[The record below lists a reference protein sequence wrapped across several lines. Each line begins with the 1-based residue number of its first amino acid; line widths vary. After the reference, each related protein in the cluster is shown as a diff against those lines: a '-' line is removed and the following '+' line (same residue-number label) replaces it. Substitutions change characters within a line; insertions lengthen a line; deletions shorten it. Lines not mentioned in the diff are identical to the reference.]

1 VQPGHTFGAA
11 EHTQRPEAVRR
22 LVYNPAMALTLATP
36 LRDLK
41 GLGPK
46 RAGELEA
53 RALKTVEDLL
63 FHLPFR
69 YEDRSRF
76 FPIASLAPGF
86 RATVRGRV
94 VTSVLRRTRTRGFTI
109 FEALVQDDSGSI
121 RVIFF
126 NQPYLRTAL
135 PAGREVILYGE
146 ASISR
151 YGRHGLV
158 LQSPQVEI
166 LSDDDQE
173 AIHTGRVVPIYP
185 RLPGLSSRAIRRL
198 VHSVL
203 KFLPQ
208 SFPDPLPAGVAEQ
221 RRYPTRREAIAF
233 AHFPPADADL
243 DALNDFRS
251 PFHRRLI
258 FEEFFFLQLGFALAR
273 QERVARPTEPGL
285 RVDDAIRARLRAVLP
300 FHLTPAQRKVLKE
313 IADDL
318 MSGRPMNRLLQGDVG
333 CGKTVVALLAALLVV
348 ENGHQAVFMA
358 PTEILAEQH
367 HRSFQTMLQ
376 GSGRTVGL
384 LTAAVTGSARRQ
396 VATGLRTGAIPIVVG
411 THALLEDDVRFK
423 SLRLAIIDEQ
433 HRFGVV
439 QRAGLRAKGAR
450 TDVLVMTA
458 TPIPRSLALTVY
470 GDLDLSVIDEMP
482 PGRRPVRTV
491 VRGEESRAQVYDFV
505 RAQVGEGRQVY
516 VVYPLVEETGRADL
530 KAAVEMQR
538 TLSRKIF
545 PDLKVGLVHGRLKT
559 QDRDAVM
566 AEFASGRLPILV
578 ATTVIEVGIDV
589 GNATVMVIEQAER
602 FGLSQLHQLRGRV
615 GRGAHE
621 SYCVLMPGPRAT
633 DEARR
638 RLDTMASTQDGFVIA
653 REDLKMR
660 GPGEFLGTR
669 QSGLP
674 DLRIGDI
681 LRDHDILDDARRE
694 AFKTASSLDTS
705 PRRHDLVRHLERRWS
720 GRLGLIQVV

>member
-1 VQPGHTFGAA
+1 MP
-11 EHTQRPEAVRR
+11 
-22 LVYNPAMALTLATP
+22 LSLATP

-46 RAGELEA
+46 RAEDLEA
-53 RALKTVEDLL
+53 RALKTIEDLL
-63 FHLPFR
+63 LHLPFR

-86 RATVRGRV
+86 KATVRGRV
-94 VTSVLRRTRTRGFTI
+94 VTSVLRRTRARGFTI

-151 YGRHGLV
+151 YGRRALV
-158 LQSPQVEI
+158 LQSPQAEI

-173 AIHTGRVVPIYP
+173 SIHTGRVVPVYP

-198 VHSVL
+198 VHSIL
-203 KFLPQ
+203 KALPQ
-208 SFPDPLPAGVAEQ
+208 SFPDPLPAGLAEK
-221 RRYPTRREAIAF
+221 RGYPARREAIAS

-243 DALNDFRS
+243 DALNEFRS

-273 QERVARPTEPGL
+273 QERESRPSEPGL

-300 FHLTPAQRKVLKE
+300 FHLTPAQRRTLKE

-318 MSGRPMNRLLQGDVG
+318 MSGHPMNRLLQGDVG
-333 CGKTVVALLAALLVV
+333 CGKTVVALLSALLVV
-348 ENGHQAVFMA
+348 ENGHQAAFMA

-367 HRSFQTMLQ
+367 HRTFQTLLR
-376 GSGRTVGL
+376 GTGRTVGL
-384 LTAAVTGSARRQ
+384 LTAAVTGPARRQ
-396 VATGLRTGAIPIVVG
+396 VATGLRTGMIPIVVG
-411 THALLEDDVRFK
+411 THALLEDEVRFK

-433 HRFGVV
+433 HRFGVA

-470 GDLDLSVIDEMP
+470 GDLELSVIDEMP

-491 VRGEESRAQVYDFV
+491 VRGEESRAQMYDFV
-505 RAQVGEGRQVY
+505 RAQVGAGRQVY
-516 VVYPLVEETGRADL
+516 VVYPLVEETGQADL

-559 QDRDAVM
+559 HDRDAVM
-566 AEFASGRLPILV
+566 ADFASGALPILV

-589 GNATVMVIEQAER
+589 RNATVMVIEQAER

-621 SYCVLMPGPRAT
+621 SCCILMPGPRAT

-638 RLDTMASTQDGFVIA
+638 RLDILASTQDGFVIA

-681 LRDHDILDDARRE
+681 LRDHDILADARRE
-694 AFKTASSLDTS
+694 AFETAASLGTS
-705 PRRHDLVRHLERRWS
+705 PRRHDLVLHLERRWS
-720 GRLGLIQVV
+720 GRLGLIRVV